1 VKSSPCVEA
10 LGTVPGY
17 SGGDVMLGTA
27 NVASQHASPSFR
39 TFRPV
44 STRRCPVRNID
55 PLCELIQIQERMSM
69 MATYPGEG
77 SKPGKP
83 GDEAPQ
89 GTPGTGEN
97 TCPECQGTGK
107 LDGKE
112 CPNCRG
118 TGKIIEGIGGG

>member
-1 VKSSPCVEA
+1 
-10 LGTVPGY
+10 
-17 SGGDVMLGTA
+17 MLGRA
-27 NVASQHASPSFR
+27 NVASQYATPSFR
-39 TFRPV
+39 TSRPAHQAL
-44 STRRCPVRNID
+44 PVRNID
-55 PLCELIQIQERMSM
+55 PLCELIQIQERMSMM